1 MPARRQAMRGRRHSW
16 ARPPT
21 PMPDP
26 LASDLSRPRP
36 ATPDRARHALWA
48 ALVMVAVWGSNFSVQ
63 KIVFTALSPGGFL
76 FARYLI
82 MPVAATL
89 VLCWR
94 HGMSWPHVPR
104 KDMLALLKLGL
115 AGHLV
120 HVGLVTYGI
129 HWSTAFS
136 SSPILACGPVFTLLI
151 LHWQGHEALTRG
163 QVTGVAVACAG
174 VLVFLSDKLLGGHWQ
189 ASGGDLTL
197 IVAAAFFSYY
207 TVAAKPLIE
216 RHGGVTV
223 MTYATLLG
231 SGPVV
236 LLSLPAGLRVA
247 WSDVSLG
254 VWAGLLYAVLISAFL
269 GWLVWG
275 WVNAVRGVARSAPL
289 MYLMPPVA
297 GLVAWAVTGESYTGV
312 KLAGACVTLAGVAVA
327 QFADPHSRDP
337 VCESVAPVD

>member
-1 MPARRQAMRGRRHSW
+1 
-16 ARPPT
+16 
-21 PMPDP
+21 
-26 LASDLSRPRP
+26 
-36 ATPDRARHALWA
+36 
-48 ALVMVAVWGSNFSVQ
+48 
-63 KIVFTALSPGGFL
+63 
-76 FARYLI
+76 
-82 MPVAATL
+82 
-89 VLCWR
+89 
-94 HGMSWPHVPR
+94 
-104 KDMLALLKLGL
+104 
-115 AGHLV
+115 
-120 HVGLVTYGI
+120 
-129 HWSTAFS
+129 
-136 SSPILACGPVFTLLI
+136 
-151 LHWQGHEALTRG
+151 
-163 QVTGVAVACAG
+163 
-174 VLVFLSDKLLGGHWQ
+174 
-189 ASGGDLTL
+189 
-197 IVAAAFFSYY
+197 
-207 TVAAKPLIE
+207 
-216 RHGGVTV
+216 

-312 KLAGACVTLAGVAVA
+312 KLAGAGITLAGVAVA

>member
-1 MPARRQAMRGRRHSW
+1 MPPASTPARAVPTTPDPARR
-16 ARPPT
+16 
-21 PMPDP
+21 
-26 LASDLSRPRP
+26 
-36 ATPDRARHALWA
+36 ALWA
-48 ALVMVAVWGSNFSVQ
+48 ALAMVTAWGTNFSVQ
-63 KIVFTALSPGGFL
+63 KMVFTALSPGGFL

-82 MPVAATL
+82 MPLAAA
-89 VLCWR
+89 VLLCSR
-94 HGMSWPHVPR
+94 HGLKWPRVPR
-104 KDMLALLKLGL
+104 ADLLALLRLGL

-136 SSPILACGPVFTLLI
+136 SSLILACGPMFTLLI
-151 LHWQGHEALTRG
+151 LRWQGVERLSAG
-163 QVTGVAVACAG
+163 QVTGVALACAG
-174 VLVFLSDKLLGGHWQ
+174 VLLFLSDKLVGGHWQ

-197 IVAAAFFSYY
+197 VVAAFFFSYY
-207 TVAAKPLIE
+207 TVSAKPLIE

-236 LLSLPAGLRVA
+236 LLSLPAGLHVA
-247 WSDVSLG
+247 WGEVSGL

-297 GLVAWAVTGESYTGV
+297 GLVAWLATGERFTGV
-312 KLAGACVTLAGVAVA
+312 KLAGAALTLAGVAVA
-327 QFADPHSRDP
+327 QFANPRSRDP
-337 VCESVAPVD
+337 VCEAVAPVD